1 MSRLE
6 VWDAVFVKLR
16 VTGRIICDYD
26 IMGMENCREWA
37 ESAKVISD

>member
-26 IMGMENCREWA
+26 IMDG
-37 ESAKVISD
+37 KL